1 MQLDAECKTTPM
13 ADAALQLLKG
23 ERKVRCQFLTKVS
36 VKREYQPKFTSSLC
50 NNDALYE

>member
-23 ERKVRCQFLTKVS
+23 EREVRCQFLTKVS
-36 VKREYQPKFTSSLC
+36 VKREYRQPKFAPSLC
-50 NNDALYE
+50 NNDGPL

>member
-23 ERKVRCQFLTKVS
+23 ERKVRCQFLTKV
-36 VKREYQPKFTSSLC
+36 KREYQPKFTL
-50 NNDALYE
+50 